1 VIPFLLEVVVISL
14 SGIMAPGP
22 LSASTISHGGYS
34 PHAGATDV
42 AGADDDDSHG

>member
-1 VIPFLLEVVVISL
+1 MIPFLLEVVVISL
-14 SGIMAPGP
+14 SGIMAPGL
-22 LSASTISHGGYS
+22 LSASTISHGGHS